1 MKKTLKRLLALTLT
15 LLMVLPIF
23 AMGAQAATIVDL
35 PIVYVAGKY
44 AEIWNRDETQ
54 LLYPLDPPIADT
66 LSDRSTL
73 TSIFTKFQMG
83 EKFGQWEACAN
94 EIYNTIA
101 PRYEPLVMDDNG
113 NPRNGTHTKAV
124 EMPKKKTSSFWLH
137 DYMFT
142 YDSRL
147 DPYENAR
154 LLNTYINNV
163 LVVTGKPQVQLIG
176 RCLGTTV
183 VSTYLTEYG
192 CSKVK
197 TCIFYAAAFNGV
209 YVMDGFFSSD
219 FDINYSR
226 VQYYLQNGKSDEGG
240 NFETIQSL
248 ADGLN
253 KLGLFEWFLSSAN
266 NGIQQM
272 KPYLFPRLTL
282 AIFGTWPGHWAMVS
296 KDAFQKAKETTL
308 ADTTKYAGLIKK
320 VERYQTNVMAK
331 FPQTLETCRQ
341 KGMRVAIVCKY
352 NLPLPPLSPYSSMMA
367 DGTVE
372 LKTMSLGAT
381 AKNVG
386 ESFTQSEI
394 NEIKES
400 PAMGAF
406 VNEMSRQGKTII
418 LDPGTNALTARRTY
432 LSNDNMVDAST
443 CLYPDYTWFIKNCPH
458 ASYPSDINQL
468 FLQIF
473 RSPTQYTIRSNEKY
487 PQFVAFDKATDTIS
501 EVSATNQDEPA
512 KPTSSSSFF
521 KSIADWIIE
530 FCRKIMVFFGMQ

>member
-1 MKKTLKRLLALTLT
+1 MKKSLKRLLALTLT
-15 LLMVLPIF
+15 LLMLLPIV
-23 AMGAQAATIVDL
+23 ATGVQAATIVDL

-44 AEIWNRDETQ
+44 AEIWNQDETK

-66 LSDRSTL
+66 IKDKLAAIL
-73 TSIFTKFQMG
+73 AKFQLG
-83 EKFGQWEACAN
+83 EQLGQWEACAN

-124 EMPKKKTSSFWLH
+124 PLPQKKTSSFWLH

-163 LVVTGKPQVQLIG
+163 LVMTGKSQVQLIG

-183 VSTYLTEYG
+183 IATYLTEYG

-219 FDINYSR
+219 FDIDYNR
-226 VQYYLQNGKSDEGG
+226 VQYYLKNGKRDEGG
-240 NFETIQSL
+240 NFDTIQST
-248 ADGLN
+248 ADGID
-253 KLGLFEWFLSSAN
+253 KMGLFGWFLSSAN

-272 KPYLFPRLTL
+272 KEYLFPRLTL

-308 ADTTKYAGLIKK
+308 ADSTKYAGLIKK

-331 FPQTLETCRQ
+331 FPQTLEACRQ
-341 KGMRVAIVCKY
+341 RGMRIAIVCKY
-352 NLPLPPLSPYSSMMA
+352 NLPLPPLSPDSSMMA

-372 LKTMSLGAT
+372 LRTMSLGAT
-381 AKNVG
+381 ARNVG
-386 ESFTQSEI
+386 EELTADYI
-394 NEIKES
+394 ES
-400 PAMGAF
+400 LKDSPTMESYVATMR
-406 VNEMSRQGKTII
+406 NQGKMIYLDDNTNRTI
-418 LDPGTNALTARRTY
+418 RRSNY
-432 LSNDNMVDAST
+432 LSKDNMVDAST
-443 CLYPDYTWFIKNCPH
+443 CQYPDYTWFIKNCPH
-458 ASYPSDINQL
+458 ASYPAEINQM
-468 FLQIF
+468 FLEIF
-473 RSPTQYTIRSNEKY
+473 RSPTQYTITSNSKY
-487 PQFVAFDKATDTIS
+487 PQYVAFDSDSNTIVEITAPDTGEKEES
-501 EVSATNQDEPA
+501 TA
-512 KPTSSSSFF
+512 SSSFF
-521 KSIADWIIE
+521 KRIADWIID
-530 FCRKIMVFFGMQ
+530 FCRKIMNFFGMTR